1 MELEGDIVQRRLI
14 FNPKNRFLCIF
25 CHATD
30 LGDSWGCNC
39 SFQSGITFFSI
50 IILAA
55 SLWDIVELA
64 KFKVFQDAPS

>member
-30 LGDSWGCNC
+30 VGGSWGVIAHFNQELFFFYNYFS
-39 SFQSGITFFSI
+39 SFFMGYS
-50 IILAA
+50 
-55 SLWDIVELA
+55 
-64 KFKVFQDAPS
+64 